1 MDADLRVA
9 STSACA
15 YLSWPAHNWAPLG
28 PGPSVLEYLELHKMQ
43 Y

>member
-9 STSACA
+9 STSAWA
-15 YLSWPAHNWAPLG
+15 YLSWPEHNSVPLG
-28 PGPSVLEYLELHKMQ
+28 PGPSVLEYFELHKMQ